1 MRAALFAL
9 SLTTACASAPI
20 VGPDLSGLRI
30 YPKSSVEM
38 GRSSFKGGSGV
49 LKLQVDN
56 RTDRAHSVGDFKVT
70 VSDSE
75 GNAFAPITSQG
86 SGEGESLGASEGMVV
101 SIPLKWDW
109 PSTQEE
115 MLSVVERKLIKLRV
129 EGSASIGGETVSIGA
144 PTSVPA
150 PVLPVVLVRHVE
162 AAREELIGADLG
174 FRFEVRNDNFF
185 PLKVS
190 SLVVSL
196 DVEGVEMAKDQ
207 VLTNGERIGAN
218 QSVVLGALDDGFRDP
233 RKNLKQLLRR
243 GNLSYTVK
251 GTVRFYG
258 VEQPVDIA
266 AEIQFPGSK
275 SFSRSLRLSV

>member
-86 SGEGESLGASEGMVV
+86 SGEGESLGVSEGMVV

-162 AAREELIGADLG
+162 ATREGKLIGADLG

-218 QSVVLGALDDGFRDP
+218 QSVVLELPLTMDSETHA
-233 RKNLKQLLRR
+233 KNLKQLLRR

-266 AEIQFPGSK
+266 AEIQFPE
-275 SFSRSLRLSV
+275 L